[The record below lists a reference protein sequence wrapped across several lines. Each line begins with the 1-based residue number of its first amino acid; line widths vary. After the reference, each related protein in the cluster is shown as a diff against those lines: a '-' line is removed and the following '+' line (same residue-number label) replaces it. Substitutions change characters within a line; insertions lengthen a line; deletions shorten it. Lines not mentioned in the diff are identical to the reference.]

1 MRRLILLLSPLLLLL
16 FGFAKDETV
25 PKLDFDKVDPH
36 RMLFDPY
43 SYWSQPYSFYYFHHM
58 DKIPNQRLDWVHKP
72 SSQFVLKEAAAPFS
86 LNYSVGEKKSTLDE
100 YLEQADVL
108 GFLVLKDNQIVYE
121 KYLHGASADDRFLS
135 MSVGKSVL
143 SVLLGTAVDEGKI
156 HVTDPVT
163 KYLPY
168 LADGAYK
175 DCTVKDLLQMAS
187 GIEFNEDYVDP
198 KADVHR
204 MLFDLIR
211 GGEPFRQIAIGI
223 GSERKPGTA
232 FHYQSINSQM
242 LSLILEKATGVPLNK
257 YSEGRLWKKIGAQ
270 SDAFF
275 YESKNQPETCAFG
288 CFNATLRDYGRFGL
302 MAMRGGELDRNRVV
316 SEAWMKEST
325 TPPDFNVPRLDE
337 KTGTPR
343 IGYGYQWWL
352 MYGPDRAFMAIGI
365 YGQNIYVNPEKHVV
379 IAQFSALPKP
389 GGGSGRAIGRPYD
402 AIIEKLQ

>member
-58 DKIPNQRLDWVHKP
+58 DKIPNLRLDWVHKP

-86 LNYSVGEKKSTLDE
+86 LSYSVGEKKSTLDE
-100 YLEQADVL
+100 YLDQADVL
-108 GFLVLKDNQIVYE
+108 GFLVLKDNQVVYE
-121 KYLHGASADDRFLS
+121 KYLHGASPDDRFLS

-143 SVLLGTAVDEGKI
+143 SVLFGTAVDEGKI

-175 DCTVKDLLQMAS
+175 ECTVKNLLQMAS

-204 MLFDLIR
+204 MLF
-211 GGEPFRQIAIGI
+211 
-223 GSERKPGTA
+223 
-232 FHYQSINSQM
+232 
-242 LSLILEKATGVPLNK
+242 
-257 YSEGRLWKKIGAQ
+257 
-270 SDAFF
+270 
-275 YESKNQPETCAFG
+275 
-288 CFNATLRDYGRFGL
+288 
-302 MAMRGGELDRNRVV
+302 
-316 SEAWMKEST
+316 
-325 TPPDFNVPRLDE
+325 
-337 KTGTPR
+337 
-343 IGYGYQWWL
+343 
-352 MYGPDRAFMAIGI
+352 
-365 YGQNIYVNPEKHVV
+365 
-379 IAQFSALPKP
+379 
-389 GGGSGRAIGRPYD
+389 
-402 AIIEKLQ
+402 